1 MKLTFDIEPVEQAR
15 PRATRMG
22 RRIRLYD
29 PKKVSVYKKQLAMM
43 CKFQYKDQP
52 LSGQLTVNLKF
63 YRHVQSSVSKK
74 ERKLR
79 LIGAHRPTVKPD
91 VDNYI
96 KSTLDGL
103 NGLLW
108 GDDNQ
113 IVKIVAEK
121 FYSDRPRIEIEVERL
136 EQNEDERG
144 GTGAKE

>member
-1 MKLTFDIEPVEQAR
+1 MKLTFEIEPVEQAR

-22 RRIRLYD
+22 KGIRLYD

-43 CKFQYKDQP
+43 CQIQYKKEP
-52 LSGQLTVNLKF
+52 LTGPLIVGLKF
-63 YRHVQSSVSKK
+63 YRHIQSSVSKK

-79 LIGAHRPTVKPD
+79 LSGIHRPIVKPD
-91 VDNYI
+91 TDNYI

-108 GDDNQ
+108 EDDNQ

-121 FYSDRPRIEIEVERL
+121 YYSDRPRIEIKVERL
-136 EQNEDERG
+136 EQNEDGRG
-144 GTGAKE
+144 GTGTKE

>member
-1 MKLTFDIEPVEQAR
+1 MKLTFEIEPVEQAR

-22 RRIRLYD
+22 KGIRLYD

-91 VDNYI
+91 VDNY
-96 KSTLDGL
+96 
-103 NGLLW
+103 
-108 GDDNQ
+108 
-113 IVKIVAEK
+113 
-121 FYSDRPRIEIEVERL
+121 
-136 EQNEDERG
+136 
-144 GTGAKE
+144 

>member
-1 MKLTFDIEPVEQAR
+1 MKLTFEIEPVEQAR

-22 RRIRLYD
+22 KGIRLYD

-108 GDDNQ
+108 EDDNQ

-121 FYSDRPRIEIEVERL
+121 YYSDHPRVEIEV
-136 EQNEDERG
+136 QG
-144 GTGAKE
+144 VKENDNS

>member
-22 RRIRLYD
+22 RGIRLYD

-74 ERKLR
+74 ERK
-79 LIGAHRPTVKPD
+79 
-91 VDNYI
+91 
-96 KSTLDGL
+96 
-103 NGLLW
+103 
-108 GDDNQ
+108 
-113 IVKIVAEK
+113 
-121 FYSDRPRIEIEVERL
+121 
-136 EQNEDERG
+136 
-144 GTGAKE
+144 

>member
-22 RRIRLYD
+22 RGIRLYD

-52 LSGQLTVNLKF
+52 LSGQLIVNLKF

-108 GDDNQ
+108 EDDNQ

-121 FYSDRPRIEIEVERL
+121 YYSDHPRVEVEVKGVK
-136 EQNEDERG
+136 EDG
-144 GTGAKE
+144 NT